1 MQKIIPVLRSED
13 GSIIILTILFLA
25 LTTII
30 AFSAMR
36 TSTVEVQISTNELLH
51 QKYFF
56 TAEAGIDW
64 ATKLLEQP
72 FVAANAPRVRSG
84 DTASWDFAF
93 VGPDERSNTADDV
106 SGSEGEQG
114 SYADGSVWIENAI
127 IDGVH
132 ITITL
137 WNNDESLATGTGADG
152 DFDTDRDGLIWLRS
166 DATSP
171 RGGGSSVQVLLRRN
185 TTGESVTGYSAQAGA
200 GAGKN
205 YNASDLNPMQ
215 DFSRQL

>member
-1 MQKIIPVLRSED
+1 MQKIAAVLRSED
-13 GSIIILTILFLA
+13 GSVIILAILFLA

-30 AFSAMR
+30 AFTAMR

-64 ATKLLEQP
+64 AAKLLEQP
-72 FVAANAPRVRSG
+72 FVAANASRVRSG
-84 DTASWDFAF
+84 ETASWDFAF
-93 VGPDERSNTADDV
+93 VGPDEQSNTADDV

-114 SYADGSVWIENAI
+114 SYADGSLWIDSAV
-127 IDGVH
+127 IDGIH
-132 ITITL
+132 ITVTL
-137 WNNDESLATGTGADG
+137 WNNDESPATGTGADG
-152 DFDTDRDGLIWLRS
+152 DFDTDQDGLIWLRS
-166 DATSP
+166 DATGP
-171 RGGGSSVQVLLRRN
+171 RGGGSSVQILLRGN

-205 YNASDLNPMQ
+205 YNASDLNPIR
-215 DFSRQL
+215 DFNRQL